1 MNRRARVNRKR
12 HEAKKEYIVFISHSA
27 KDAWMA
33 RVVAEKI
40 TEIGAIPWLDAKE
53 VKGGDLIADKIRQ
66 GVEACREAVVLVSP
80 YR

>member
-1 MNRRARVNRKR
+1 MKRRAGVKRRK
-12 HEAKKEYIVFISHSA
+12 AKKEYIVFISHSA